1 MRQFFV
7 DEVDA
12 TPTKTGL
19 RFSDTP
25 LLDQEERQLE
35 KVFNMVQ
42 KWSDYTPKGINAL
55 ATKISR
61 FRRGSADS
69 GNFDRI
75 IDSLK
80 RNVRLFVGDQVPEI
94 SEANKTFTDKMD
106 LIDELDSIL
115 KTQGAVE
122 SRQGLRETSQ
132 RIARLFNAN
141 KELSR
146 QAVDELEKE
155 IGLDT
160 LAIEAG
166 RQLSDN
172 ATLFQVGSQDTAMA
186 LVRSL
191 VPRRV
196 IGELVTR
203 SLCQK

>member
-1 MRQFFV
+1 M
-7 DEVDA
+7 
-12 TPTKTGL
+12 
-19 RFSDTP
+19 
-25 LLDQEERQLE
+25 
-35 KVFNMVQ
+35 
-42 KWSDYTPKGINAL
+42 
-55 ATKISR
+55 
-61 FRRGSADS
+61 
-69 GNFDRI
+69 
-75 IDSLK
+75 
-80 RNVRLFVGDQVPEI
+80 PEI
-94 SEANKTFTDKMD
+94 AEANKTFADKMD

-203 SLCQK
+203 TGQASEQIETLLAGKLSRLDDVGRATLIETLTELFPQSQSQQDQ